1 MYYRLFL
8 SCIVYLCTVT
18 VVLTDAASAGQVT
31 VLKEVTKHL
40 GKDTDF
46 QRYGDVLLAN
56 SRAWGTSGKDREF
69 LCRRLKGNIPAELL
83 FAAFDVDEK
92 GFCKHDMIL

>member
-18 VVLTDAASAGQVT
+18 VVLTDAAGAGQVMA
-31 VLKEVTKHL
+31 LKKVTKHL

-46 QRYGDVLLAN
+46 QRYEDVLF
-56 SRAWGTSGKDREF
+56 SK
-69 LCRRLKGNIPAELL
+69 
-83 FAAFDVDEK
+83 
-92 GFCKHDMIL
+92 